1 MKKFLLANIAIVMAV
16 LISACGT
23 ASTPAPTPTP
33 TLDPV
38 SPTINIILDE
48 YTFTPDHI
56 KLKVGQNVTFHIV
69 NQGVTGHELMIGRN
83 PLRAEDGTLGDGF
96 EHDFFA
102 VTKPDV
108 SGDVEVMGME
118 DSSMGDMATGTETPE
133 VDMSTMEMGTATPEG
148 TMEMEIGTPGS
159 DTEDMGHL
167 EMKNGFMVMFQPEQE
182 ATVTFTVTE
191 DMLGAWTMG
200 CFEGDDNV
208 HFDQGMA
215 GILYV
220 VP

>member
-1 MKKFLLANIAIVMAV
+1 MKKFLLANISIVMAV

-56 KLKVGQNVTFHIV
+56 KLKVGQNVTFNIV

-83 PLRAEDGTLGDGF
+83 PLRAEDGTPGDGF
-96 EHDFFA
+96 QHDFFA
-102 VTKPDV
+102 NTKPQV
-108 SGDVEVMGME
+108 IGDVEVMGME
-118 DSSMGDMATGTETPE
+118 ESGMAMETQAPGTET
-133 VDMSTMEMGTATPEG
+133 SGMEMGTATPEG
-148 TMEMEIGTPGS
+148 NMAMESGTPGS
-159 DTEDMGHL
+159 ETGDREHMDM
-167 EMKNGFMVMFQPEQE
+167 ENGFMVMFEPEQE

-191 DMLGAWTMG
+191 DMVGTWTMG

-220 VP
+220 LP